1 MPRKRLCHDCECY
14 DSTLSHKNPTMT
26 KYGLRARVMAFTI
39 LPTLV
44 IGILLAG
51 YFPFHRH
58 QQLESFI
65 IEQGINVIEPLAIA
79 SEYGMH
85 QNSREHL
92 KRLIGLTHRKNS
104 AFIKSIAIFNRD
116 NQLLVTSNFHRE
128 LGILKLPDGE
138 EIPELTTI
146 DFRDDYIILR
156 TPVLDETEYSEAIPQ
171 GDKELPVVGYI
182 AIQIN
187 TDKALL
193 IQYRDT
199 AVALL
204 VVIIGLIISTYFG
217 FNLVNVV
224 INPINRMVRA
234 VYQIREGRL
243 DTRVR
248 GPMQGELDML
258 KNGINA
264 MAKAIAEYHNEM
276 QMNIDQATSDLRET
290 LEQIEIQ
297 NVELDMAKKRAQ
309 EAARVKSEFLANMS
323 HELRTPLNG
332 VIGFAK
338 QLMKTALAPNQS
350 DYLSTIERSAK
361 NLLNIINDILDF
373 SKLEAGKLT
382 LEQIPF
388 SLRDVI
394 NETVTLLAP
403 SAHDKGLELTLRID
417 SQLPDLISGD
427 PLRLQQIVTNLA
439 GNAIKFTEKGNVE
452 LQLEQNGESSNEH
465 ITLRITVRDTGIGMS
480 PQQQQQLF
488 QPFNQGDSSISRRY
502 GGTGLGLVITQK
514 LVQQMGGSIEV
525 ESRLE
530 QGSTFRILLPLQLT
544 TLTHEEQETP
554 PSLAGESVLLI
565 EPNEWSKEAC
575 STQLQEWELQVTALA
590 QLKDVGPLR
599 NRYFNT
605 LLLGLPAKPDLEAVQ
620 QWLASKPCQFD
631 KLIMLVN
638 SHEPKLQETLIAL
651 GADHVLNK
659 PVSPSRL
666 LAALQTKQPL
676 APETPLLLTRTP
688 RPINVLAVDDNP
700 ANLKLIAALLEE
712 LVAEVHTCQNGRQAV
727 ELAHRMEF
735 DLIFMDIQMPIMDGI
750 TASKAIRAEGCNQQ
764 TPIIAVTAHA
774 TPGERERLMAEGMDE
789 YLAKPIDETQ
799 LERLLK
805 LFAETKACSP
815 SFRLLDPEL
824 ALRQAAGKPQL
835 AREMLSMLLEQLPG
849 VHQRLYQL
857 EDQDPK
863 ELLDTIHK
871 LGGGAAY
878 CGVPCLQALCI
889 QIEQGLREGLS
900 VDALEPELLELQDKL
915 AQLEQEAKAWLTLR

>member
-1 MPRKRLCHDCECY
+1 
-14 DSTLSHKNPTMT
+14 MT

-39 LPTLV
+39 LPTFV

-51 YFPFHRH
+51 YFTFHRH
-58 QQLESFI
+58 QQLEAFI
-65 IEQGINVIEPLAIA
+65 IEQGINIIEPLAIA
-79 SEYGMH
+79 SEYGMS

-92 KRLIGLTHRKNS
+92 KRLVGLTHRKNS
-104 AFIKSIAIFNRD
+104 TFIKSIAIFNRQ
-116 NQLLVTSNFHRE
+116 NQLLITSNFHRE
-128 LGILKLPDGE
+128 LGILKLPDGDS
-138 EIPELTTI
+138 IPELTTI
-146 DFRDDYIILR
+146 EFKDDYIILR
-156 TPVLDETEYSEAIPQ
+156 TPVLAETEFSEAMVQ
-171 GDKELPVVGYI
+171 GDRDLPVVGYI

-187 TDKALL
+187 TDRALL

-338 QLMKTALAPNQS
+338 QLMKTPLAPNQS
-350 DYLSTIERSAK
+350 DYLGTIERSAK

-394 NETVTLLAP
+394 NETMTLLAP

-417 SQLPDLISGD
+417 SQLPDLLSGD
-427 PLRLQQIVTNLA
+427 PLRLQQILTNLV
-439 GNAIKFTEKGNVE
+439 GNAIKFTEQGNVDLQILRTGE
-452 LQLEQNGESSNEH
+452 LHDDQVP
-465 ITLRITVRDTGIGMS
+465 LRITVRDTGIGMS
-480 PQQQQQLF
+480 PQQQHQLF
-488 QPFNQGDSSISRRY
+488 QPFNQGDTSISRRY

-514 LVQQMGGSIEV
+514 LVQQMGGNIEV
-525 ESRLE
+525 ESTLDK
-530 QGSTFRILLPLQLT
+530 GSTFYITLPLLIT
-544 TLTHEEQETP
+544 ALSREEREVSPTLSNQ
-554 PSLAGESVLLI
+554 SILLI
-565 EPNEWSKEAC
+565 EPNEWAREAC
-575 STQLQEWELQVTALA
+575 VAQLQEWELQITSLA

-605 LLLGLPAKPDLEAVQ
+605 LLLGLPAKPDLGTLQ
-620 QWLASKPCQFD
+620 KWLDSKPCQYD
-631 KLIMLVN
+631 RLIILVN
-638 SHEPKLQETLIAL
+638 SHEPKLQEALIAM
-651 GADHVLNK
+651 GADQVLNK
-659 PVSPSRL
+659 PAPPSRL
-666 LAALQTKQPL
+666 LATLEAKQQLEPKQGQSHTNRPARAL
-676 APETPLLLTRTP
+676 
-688 RPINVLAVDDNP
+688 NVLAVDDNP
-700 ANLKLIAALLEE
+700 ANLKLISAMLEE

-727 ELAHRMEF
+727 ELAQRMEF

-750 TASKAIRAEGCNQQ
+750 SASKAIRSEGCNQQ

-774 TPGERERLMAEGMDE
+774 SPGERERLMSQGMDE
-789 YLAKPIDETQ
+789 YLAKPIDEAQ
-799 LERLLK
+799 LEQLLQQ
-805 LFAETKACSP
+805 FTQPKAASP

-835 AREMLSMLLEQLPG
+835 AKEMLTLLLEQLPG
-849 VHQRLYQL
+849 VHASLYQL
-857 EDQDPK
+857 EDQDPQ
-863 ELLDTIHK
+863 ELQAIIHK

-878 CGVPCLQALCI
+878 CGVPSLQALCN
-889 QIEQGLREGLS
+889 QLERALRKGTAPEI
-900 VDALEPELLELQDKL
+900 LEPELLELQDLL
-915 AQLEQEAKAWLTLR
+915 AQLEQEAKSWLALR